1 MTRSRNRRAGS
12 LPEVKRKLKKTKPLI
27 FVFCEGQ
34 SEQAYME
41 YIRKA
46 FKDAAVIK
54 KPIKMDGFEDAL
66 AQLNKNP
73 VLNDVLSET
82 DEIWFFFDV
91 EADKADTWPTV
102 KKIIESIRK
111 KRKKPAISVRLLMT
125 TGCVEYWFL
134 LHYEQSAPPIST
146 PETKEAVLRKLKN
159 YEPHYKKGDESVT
172 ARIAENYATAV
183 QNGIWSL
190 HCLAGEGLPCEEATD
205 ERDAWLFRGVKTFT
219 TVQEAI
225 IYLQSLPKQ

>member
-1 MTRSRNRRAGS
+1 M
-12 LPEVKRKLKKTKPLI
+12 PEAKRKLKKTKPLV

-54 KPIKMDGFEDAL
+54 RPMKMDGFEDAW
-66 AQLNKNP
+66 AQLNKNSSIK
-73 VLNDVLSET
+73 DMLSET
-82 DEIWFFFDV
+82 DEVWFFFDA
-91 EADKADTWPTV
+91 EADKADTWPAV
-102 KKIIESIRK
+102 KKIVEGVRK
-111 KRKKPAISVRLLMT
+111 KRKGVPISVRLLMT

-146 PETKEAVLRKLKN
+146 PETKDAVLRTLKT
-159 YEPHYKKGDESVT
+159 YEPNYKKGDKDVT
-172 ARIAENYATAV
+172 AHIAENYATAV
-183 QNGIWSL
+183 QNGTWSL
-190 HCLAGEGLPCEEATD
+190 HRLVGEGLPSEEASD
-205 ERDAWLFRGVKTFT
+205 ERDAWLFRGAKTFT